1 MIKSVLIVDDDE
13 ICNFLTVN
21 ALRKA
26 DVKGVINIAL
36 NGLEA
41 INKLKK
47 NNSFPDLILL
57 DINMPVMDGIDFL
70 KNYKSEGFEGKT
82 KIAMYTSSVRKIDKS
97 QVLKHKDVF
106 DFIHKPI
113 SQDKLINL
121 VKDFNF

>member
-26 DVKGVINIAL
+26 DVKGVIDIAL

-70 KNYKSEGFEGKT
+70 INYKSEGFEGRT

-97 QVLKHKDVF
+97 EVLKYKDVF

-121 VKDFNF
+121 VKDF

>member
-1 MIKSVLIVDDDE
+1 MIKSVLVVDDDE

-26 DVKGVINIAL
+26 DVKGVIDIAL

-57 DINMPVMDGIDFL
+57 DINMPVMDGINFL
-70 KNYKSEGFEGKT
+70 RNYKSEGFEGKT
-82 KIAMYTSSVRKIDKS
+82 KIAMYTSSVRNIDKS
-97 QVLKHKDVF
+97 QVLKYKDVF

-121 VKDFNF
+121 IKEL

>member
-26 DVKGVINIAL
+26 DVKWVIYIAL

-41 INKLKK
+41 MNKLKK

-70 KNYKSEGFEGKT
+70 RNYKSEGFEGKT

-97 QVLKHKDVF
+97 QVLKYKDVF

-121 VKDFNF
+121 VKDF